1 MKYLEKDYC
10 RYVGKAQTAFKMQ
23 CEDYVLVND
32 ILFRIRY
39 DKEDKG
45 ESSLVLCIPEKYVP
59 TVLYQYY
66 TPLLAG
72 HPGVIK
78 LYDTIKQ
85 KYYFP
90 GMFNLVREFVECC
103 LECQSMKSKNDG
115 PRIQYARIP
124 LGTRTMARMSM
135 AIKEMP
141 KSELYF
147 RYILVCV
154 CEFTNWMKA
163 IPLADQK
170 AQTIAIAL
178 YFKICCE
185 YGTPKAI
192 ICDEAPA
199 FQSVSLQEYFKALN
213 IQPIYISPMNHG
225 SNRSERYI
233 RTLND
238 IVTKCLVGT
247 GSYWPL
253 YIAPATFAMNCQV
266 SQVTGFS
273 LFQVVYSKPPP
284 DKLAF
289 DFDPTKSGIKTDIRL
304 YMLCMEQRKLL
315 TDQMIMRR
323 KKYEAES
330 QLIRESKK
338 YPDAHGYAVDDL
350 VLIKHSP
357 STVLKAPSRKL
368 KRNWVGPFKI
378 QPIIDDI

>member
-1 MKYLEKDYC
+1 MVSHD
-10 RYVGKAQTAFKMQ
+10 M
-23 CEDYVLVND
+23 
-32 ILFRIRY
+32 
-39 DKEDKG
+39 
-45 ESSLVLCIPEKYVP
+45 
-59 TVLYQYY
+59 
-66 TPLLAG
+66 
-72 HPGVIK
+72 
-78 LYDTIKQ
+78 YDTIKQ

-90 GMFNLVREFVECC
+90 GMSNLVREFVECC
-103 LECQSMKSKNDG
+103 LESQSMKSKNDG

-124 LGTRTMARMSM
+124 LDTRTMARMSTD
-135 AIKEMP
+135 IKEMP
-141 KSELYF
+141 ESKLGF

-154 CEFTNWMKA
+154 CEFTNWMKT
-163 IPLADQK
+163 IPLDDQK

-238 IVTKCLVGT
+238 IITKCLVGT

-266 SQVTGFS
+266 SQITGFS
-273 LFQVVYSKPPP
+273 PFQMVYSKPPP

-289 DFDPTKSGIKTDIRL
+289 DFDPAKSGIKTDTRL
-304 YMLCMEQRKLL
+304 YMLCMQQQKLL
-315 TDQMIMRR
+315 IDQVIMRR

-330 QLIRESKK
+330 QLIRESGK
-338 YPDAHGYAVDDL
+338 YPDAHGYAVGDL
-350 VLIKHSP
+350 DFDKTFTKFCIE
-357 STVLKAPSRKL
+357 
-368 KRNWVGPFKI
+368 GPI
-378 QPIIDDI
+378 